1 MYMENSL
8 SLLTF
13 GSFWTDSR
21 FSLALPSENDAK
33 KILFLLFQKGACPMN
48 VAINYGNIGTTTNRV
63 HIDSIELTGCNQ
75 QQAEE
80 ILHEIAD
87 FTDCENKDD
96 YVAMALS
103 TFENQRYR
111 KRIRLDLNAE
121 IPDISAEKPVI
132 SQEEIDSCG
141 ILHFLYNSE
150 YASRINE
157 VTLSFQMSESLA
169 KSLEK
174 YHIENLILRN
184 SGAILYSEPDT
195 ATIARLQLNA
205 QRSDVILIDDSSYEN
220 LKEKQLELIKPYF
233 AALPVI
239 AVKHESEKISDF
251 EEITDIDELRE
262 EYFAA
267 APKMTS
273 ISVTRL
279 LEALKI
285 APVFTGRS
293 GKALAVGM
301 TSGENYDNMCLYNTL
316 ASFAV
321 EIIAEKIIAFCDTA
335 IENAAERLAS
345 AIGEFTADD
354 SIKDFLKS
362 DKPLIHS
369 NGGIT
374 IKSHGKYKFAESCEL
389 AAKAY
394 EMLDNAIE
402 KADFSDCQK
411 AFLRGKLLRF
421 ADSYAL
427 YNDRKIICREDYV
440 FAAEKARSNREG
452 DIITA
457 FVKNIVDSFIRFS
470 DIS

>member
-48 VAINYGNIGTTTNRV
+48 VAINYGNIGATINRV

-87 FTDCENKDD
+87 FTDCKNKDD
-96 YVAMALS
+96 FVAMALS
-103 TFENQRYR
+103 TFKNQRYR

-121 IPDISAEKPVI
+121 IPDVSAEKPAI
-132 SQEEIDSCG
+132 SQDEIDSCG
-141 ILHFLYNSE
+141 ILQFLYNSE

-220 LKEKQLELIKPYF
+220 LNEKQLELIKPYF

-239 AVKHESEKISDF
+239 AVKHESEKLSDL
-251 EEITDIDELRE
+251 EEITDLNELRE
-262 EYFAA
+262 ECFAA
-267 APKMTS
+267 APRMTS

-293 GKALAVGM
+293 GKVLAVGM
-301 TSGENYDNMCLYNTL
+301 TSGENYDNMRLYNTL

-321 EIIAEKIIAFCDTA
+321 EIIAEKTMAFCDTV
-335 IENAAERLAS
+335 IDNATEQFAGA
-345 AIGEFTADD
+345 AGEFTADD
-354 SIKDFLKS
+354 SVIEFLKS
-362 DKPLIHS
+362 DKPLIHT

-389 AAKAY
+389 AAK
-394 EMLDNAIE
+394 
-402 KADFSDCQK
+402 
-411 AFLRGKLLRF
+411 
-421 ADSYAL
+421 
-427 YNDRKIICREDYV
+427 V
-440 FAAEKARSNREG
+440 
-452 DIITA
+452 
-457 FVKNIVDSFIRFS
+457 
-470 DIS
+470 